1 MNKPVKIGDR
11 YRSVLGWFAVN
22 MPVAG
27 TELRYSDP
35 FQFLVAVILSAQCT
49 DVRVNLITPA
59 LFDRFP
65 DARAMAGASQEEI
78 FGLIKSCS
86 YPNNKARHLKGMAEM
101 IVSRFGGR
109 VPSERDELTQLPGVG
124 RKTANVIASVVWN
137 SPVIAVDTH
146 VFRVAGR
153 LGLIP
158 GARNPLEAELK
169 LTRNI
174 PAAQRPLAHHWLLL
188 HGRYVCTARK
198 PACSRCG
205 LREWCEYYRK
215 NAATNA

>member
-11 YRSVLGWFAVN
+11 YKGVMGWFAGN
-22 MPVAG
+22 MPLAG
-27 TELRYSDP
+27 TELSYSDP
-35 FQFLVAVILSAQCT
+35 FQLLVAVILSAQCT

-59 LFDRFP
+59 LFARFP
-65 DARAMAGASQEEI
+65 DARTMAGASQEEI
-78 FGLIKSCS
+78 FELIKSCS

-101 IVSRFGGR
+101 IVSRFGGI
-109 VPSERDELTQLPGVG
+109 VPSERDVLTQLPGVG
-124 RKTANVIASVVWN
+124 RKTANVNAAVVWN
-137 SPVIAVDTH
+137 SPVSAVYTH
-146 VFRVAGR
+146 VVRVAGR
-153 LGLIP
+153 IGLIP

-169 LTRNI
+169 LTREI

-215 NAATNA
+215 NAARDA